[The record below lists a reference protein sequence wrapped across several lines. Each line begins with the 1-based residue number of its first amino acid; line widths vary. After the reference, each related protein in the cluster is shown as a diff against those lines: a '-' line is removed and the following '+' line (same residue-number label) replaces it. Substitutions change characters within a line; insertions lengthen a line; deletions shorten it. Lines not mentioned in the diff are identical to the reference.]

1 MEGEKLAEIQTSKIE
16 AKEIRVGDLF
26 SENFMFKIPI
36 YQRPLSWNS
45 DNFDQLFEDIRDAM
59 SANNEQYFLGSILL
73 RELDR
78 KNQYELVDGQQRL
91 TALTILLA
99 VIRDSADDEDLK
111 DKINNSWIYQK
122 EDRYKQ
128 IPAVMRITP
137 WEDLRELFAKSV
149 YKLDGTNAFIQDFDD
164 GLISYKDTQD
174 PVFHLWEAIKTFKE
188 RIGQLD
194 DVVQFITYLLN
205 EVYMVYIKTP
215 ELTSAFRLFSVLN
228 ARGLPLST
236 CDLLKSENLGAIP
249 DDREKETCA
258 RIWREVEDNLGRE
271 ELDNLIAYI
280 RTIKTREKASLGMYE
295 EYHRLFRSGSLE
307 MGSSFIRY
315 VREMADIYE
324 DKLLEGQLN
333 IIDLEKRNKYKVII
347 DLMYRFI
354 PFFDWIP
361 PVMRFYHKFKSEN
374 DLLSF
379 ILLLEKKVIL
389 EWAAGFTRTERIT
402 SLNRVLKL
410 IEERG
415 EPRQVISE
423 LLFYRGDEDA
433 RGKESRFLDFG
444 DKQKLGSIL
453 SNILDSTQF
462 YSIFGGRFARYIL
475 LRADMELWDLENFPG
490 YPGTVTVEHI
500 LPQTPSEKSQ
510 WVSIFNEED
519 RKAWTNKLGNLVLLS
534 GRKNSNAQNF
544 EFDKKKEIYFKKKS
558 TPFRITQQLENY
570 SDWTVQ
576 SVTNRHEEIMKK
588 VQAIFVG

>member
-1 MEGEKLAEIQTSKIE
+1 MAETQRSKIE

-26 SENFMFKIPI
+26 SENFMFKVPI

-45 DNFDQLFEDIRDAM
+45 DNFDQVFEDINDALN
-59 SANNEQYFLGSILL
+59 ADNEQYFLGSILL

-99 VIRDSADDEDLK
+99 VIRDFTDDEDLK

-137 WEDLRELFAKSV
+137 WEDLKELFAKYV
-149 YKLDGTNAFIQDFDD
+149 YKLNGTNAFVQDFDG
-164 GLISYKDTQD
+164 GLVSYKDTQA
-174 PVFHLWEAIKTFKE
+174 PTYHLWEAIRTFKE
-188 RIGQLD
+188 KIVQLD
-194 DVVQFITYLLN
+194 DVIQFITYLLN

-228 ARGLPLST
+228 ARGLSLSP
-236 CDLLKSENLGAIP
+236 CDLLKSENLGAIQ

-258 RIWREVEDNLGRE
+258 HIWRKVEDDLGRD
-271 ELDNLIAYI
+271 ELDNLIAYV

-295 EYHRLFRSGSLE
+295 EFRRLFRSGALE

-324 DKLLEGQLN
+324 DKVLDGQIN
-333 IIDLEKRNKYKVII
+333 VTDLEKKNKYKVVI
-347 DLMYRFI
+347 DLMYKFI

-361 PVMRFYHKFKSEN
+361 PIMRFYHKFKSEN

-379 ILLLEKKVIL
+379 VLLLEKKVVL
-389 EWAAGFTRTERIT
+389 EWAAGFTRAERIT

-410 IEERG
+410 VEERS
-415 EPRQVISE
+415 EPVQVINE
-423 LLFYRGDEDA
+423 LLSYRGDEDG
-433 RGKESRFLDFG
+433 RGKESRFLNFG
-444 DKQKLGSIL
+444 DNHELVSTLK
-453 SNILDSTQF
+453 NVLDSTQF

-500 LPQTPSEKSQ
+500 LPQTPSERSQ
-510 WVSIFNEED
+510 WVSMFNDED
-519 RKAWTNKLGNLVLLS
+519 RKVWTNRLGNLVLLS

-544 EFDKKKEIYFKKKS
+544 DFDKKKEIYFRKKS
-558 TPFRITQQLENY
+558 TPFRITQQLEHY
-570 SDWTVQ
+570 SDWTIQ
-576 SVTNRHEEIMKK
+576 TVTKRHEEIMKNI
-588 VQAIFVG
+588 QTIFVS